1 MIKLLYAVLLCSPVW
16 AFAQTVTW
24 KADRERSVVRFSVN
38 HLVISKV
45 DGVFKNFE
53 GDMTSK
59 GPDFSDATVSFTV
72 DVFSINT
79 GDAPR
84 DNHLK
89 SNDFFNAEKHPAMTF
104 KSSSLTK
111 VTNGKYL
118 LTGDLTIRDVTKQV
132 KFNVAYGGTTKDA
145 TGKQRATFKVN
156 TYLNRFDY
164 HLKWDKL
171 TEAGGMVVDKMVNI
185 ELKLEFV
192 QQ

>member
-24 KADRERSVVRFSVN
+24 KADRDHSSVRFSVN

-45 DGVFKNFE
+45 DGTFKNFG

-59 GPDFSDATVSFTV
+59 GADFSDAAIGFTV
-72 DVFSINT
+72 DVLSIST

-89 SNDFFNAEKHPAMTF
+89 SNDFFNAEKYPAMTF

-111 VTNGKYL
+111 VTSGKYL

-132 KFNVAYGGTTKDA
+132 KFNVAYGGTVKDA
-145 TGKQRATFKVN
+145 AGKQRATFKVN

-164 HLKWDKL
+164 NLKWDKL

>member
-1 MIKLLYAVLLCSPVW
+1 MIKLLLAALLCSPVW
-16 AFAQTVTW
+16 VWAQTVTW
-24 KADRERSVVRFSVN
+24 KTDREHSTVKFSVN

-45 DGVFKNFE
+45 DGVFRNFE
-53 GDMTSK
+53 GDMTTT
-59 GPDFSDATVSFTV
+59 GQDFSDAAINFTV

-89 SNDFFNAEKHPAMTF
+89 SNDFFNAEKYPSMTF
-104 KSSSLTK
+104 KSSSVTR

-118 LTGDLTIRDVTKQV
+118 LAGHLTIRDVTRPIKL
-132 KFNVAYGGTTKDA
+132 NVAYSGTTKDA
-145 TGKQRATFKVN
+145 SGKQRAVFKAN

-164 HLKWDKL
+164 NLKWDKL

>member
-16 AFAQTVTW
+16 ALGQTVTW
-24 KADRERSVVRFSVN
+24 KADKERSSVKFSVN

-45 DGVFKNFE
+45 EGIFKNFE
-53 GDMTSK
+53 GEMKTS
-59 GPDFSDATVSFTV
+59 GPDFSDAGISFSV

-89 SNDFFNAEKHPAMTF
+89 SNDFFNAEKYPVMTF

-111 VTNGKYL
+111 VTSSKYL
-118 LTGDLTIRDVTKQV
+118 LAGNLTIRDVTKPV
-132 KFNVAYGGTTKDA
+132 KLNVAYTGTTKDA
-145 TGKQRATFKVN
+145 SGKQRASFRVN

-164 HLKWDKL
+164 NLRWDKL

>member
-1 MIKLLYAVLLCSPVW
+1 MIKLLYAVLLCCPVW
-16 AFAQTVTW
+16 VLGQTVTW
-24 KADRERSVVRFSVN
+24 KADRERSGVKFSVN

-45 DGVFKNFE
+45 EGIFKNFE
-53 GDMTSK
+53 GDMTSS
-59 GPDFSDATVSFTV
+59 GPDFADATINFTI

-89 SNDFFNAEKHPAMTF
+89 SNDFFNAEKYPVMMF

-111 VTNGKYL
+111 VTSGKYL
-118 LTGDLTIRDVTKQV
+118 LAGNLTIRDVTRPV
-132 KFNVAYGGTTKDA
+132 KLNVAYTGSTKDA
-145 TGKQRATFKVN
+145 TGKQRAAFKVN

-164 HLKWDKL
+164 NLRWDKL

>member
-1 MIKLLYAVLLCSPVW
+1 MK
-16 AFAQTVTW
+16 
-24 KADRERSVVRFSVN
+24 FSVN

-45 DGVFKNFE
+45 DGLFKNFDGE
-53 GDMTSK
+53 MKTT
-59 GPDFSDATVSFTV
+59 GPDFSAAVISFTV
-72 DVFSINT
+72 DVFSVNT

-84 DNHLK
+84 DNHLR
-89 SNDFFNAEKHPAMTF
+89 SNDFFNAEKYPAMSF

-111 VTNGKYL
+111 VTNGRYL
-118 LTGDLTIRDVTKQV
+118 LAGELTIRDVTKPV
-132 KFNVAYGGTTKDA
+132 KFNVVYSGTSKD
-145 TGKQRATFKVN
+145 TSGRSRALFKVN

-164 HLKWDKL
+164 NLKWDKL

>member
-1 MIKLLYAVLLCSPVW
+1 MIKLLYAVLLCSPMWVLG
-16 AFAQTVTW
+16 QTVTW
-24 KADRERSVVRFSVN
+24 KADRERSSVKFSVN

-45 DGVFKNFE
+45 EGIFKNFE
-53 GDMTSK
+53 GDIQNA
-59 GPDFSDATVSFTV
+59 GPDFADAAINFTV

-79 GDAPR
+79 GDGPR

-89 SNDFFNAEKHPAMTF
+89 SNDFFNAEKYPVMTF

-111 VTNGKYL
+111 VTSGKYL
-118 LTGDLTIRDVTKQV
+118 LAGNLTIRDVTRQIKL
-132 KFNVAYGGTTKDA
+132 NVAYSGTTKDA
-145 TGKQRATFKVN
+145 AGRQRATFKAN

-164 HLKWDKL
+164 NLKWDKL

>member
-1 MIKLLYAVLLCSPVW
+1 M
-16 AFAQTVTW
+16 AQTVTW
-24 KADRERSVVRFSVN
+24 KADKERSTVKFSVN

-45 DGVFKNFE
+45 DGLFKDFE
-53 GDMTSK
+53 GELKSA
-59 GPDFSDATVSFTV
+59 GQDFSNAAITFRV

-89 SNDFFNAEKHPAMTF
+89 SNDFFNAEKYPAMTF
-104 KSSSLTK
+104 KSTSLTK
-111 VTNGKYL
+111 VTNGKYQL
-118 LTGDLTIRDVTKQV
+118 AGELTIRDVTKPV
-132 KFNVAYGGTTKDA
+132 KFNVAYGGTAKDA
-145 TGKQRATFKVN
+145 SGKQRAAFKVN

-164 HLKWDKL
+164 NLKWDKL